1 MTTDDQNPVLVVG
14 AGPTG
19 LTMACEL
26 ARHGAPVR
34 IVDKRPEIDPH
45 CRATGIHCRTLE
57 VFHDL
62 GIVDEIVAAGRP
74 FLAFNEY
81 INGRHVARHPTGGV
95 DSPYPFTLQLQQCLT
110 EEILEGLLSR
120 LGVAVERG
128 TELLALKEHPDRVSA
143 TLRHRDGR
151 EENIDTPWL
160 IGCDG
165 AHSTVRHLTHQ
176 TFPGQEDPH
185 QYVLTDVNLEGDI
198 TPDEGHGF
206 LHDSGVLYLFPLPRG
221 RTLVVATLATLHDDT
236 TEPPS
241 LEMIRALLTE
251 RAALAGVRVSDPQWL
266 SYFRINYR
274 LARHY
279 RHGRRTFLAGDA
291 AHVHSPVGGQGM
303 NTGIQDAYNLAW
315 KLALVARDLA
325 PPALLDSYEVER
337 RAVAKDVI
345 KTTRMMTERFEAFGQ
360 LSAAERE
367 RLYVNV
373 VVPETEARRIAQHM
387 EELDV
392 DYRKSPICAEG
403 GNGKRL
409 AAGPHAGA
417 EALDAGPLL
426 REDQRLTLFDL
437 LRGPRHT
444 LLLFPGARSG
454 NASWLRL
461 ARLADATQ
469 RAHAGLVA
477 AHLVARPGAAVPSD
491 LPAGTSVVVD
501 AEGVL
506 HRRYGAQA
514 ECVYVIRPDGYVA
527 YRSAPAATR
536 RLRDYLNRIFGRS

>member
-1 MTTDDQNPVLVVG
+1 MPTDNQSPVLVVG

-26 ARHGAPVR
+26 ARHGVPVR
-34 IVDKRPEIDPH
+34 IVDKRPQIDPH
-45 CRATGIHCRTLE
+45 CRATAIHSRTLE
-57 VFHDL
+57 IFHDL
-62 GIVDEIVAAGRP
+62 GIVDEVVTAGRP

-81 INGRHVARHPTGGV
+81 ANGRHIARHPTGGV
-95 DSPYPFTLQLQQCLT
+95 DSPYPFTVQLEQCRT

-120 LGVAVERG
+120 LGVAVERH
-128 TELLALKEHPDRVSA
+128 TELLALKEHSDRVST
-143 TLRHRDGR
+143 TLRHGDGR
-151 EENIDTPWL
+151 EEAVDTPWL
-160 IGCDG
+160 VGCDG
-165 AHSTVRHLTHQ
+165 AHSTARHLTHQ
-176 TFPGQEDPH
+176 MFLGRADPH
-185 QYVLTDVNLEGDI
+185 QYVLTDVNLEGDVA
-198 TPDEGHGF
+198 PDEGHGF
-206 LHDSGVLYLFPLPRG
+206 LHDTGVLYLFPLPRN
-221 RTLVVATLATLHDDT
+221 RTLVVASLAQHHDDPA
-236 TEPPS
+236 EPPT
-241 LEMIRALLTE
+241 LDMIRAIMAE
-251 RAALAGVRVSDPQWL
+251 RAPTGLRITDPQWL
-266 SYFRINYR
+266 SYFHIHYR

-279 RHGRRTFLAGDA
+279 RTGRRVFLAGDA

-315 KLALVARDLA
+315 KLALVARGLA
-325 PPALLDSYEVER
+325 PASLLDSYEVER

-345 KTTRMMTERFEAFGQ
+345 KTTRMMTERYEAFGH
-360 LSAAERE
+360 LPAAERE

-373 VVPETEARRIAQHM
+373 LVPETEARRAAQHM